1 MNPNLVF
8 ESGRADKQ
16 RVIGLHQCRCAPLNA
31 NVNRVMNYI
40 LLRLNPTRRDRSVVQ
55 FNPVPCGCLLQLY
68 W

>member
-8 ESGRADKQ
+8 ESGRVDKQ

-40 LLRLNPTRRDRSVVQ
+40 LLRLNPTRRD
-55 FNPVPCGCLLQLY
+55 
-68 W
+68 